1 MVKMDTTGLPEGT
14 EETANMANMAKMVLR
29 LSIIFDEKITLV
41 FSYKAQFLCRISFV
55 SLFTKSNLL
64 KVSVKTYHKREVV
77 DGVEGFYNGS
87 K

>member
-14 EETANMANMAKMVLR
+14 EETAKMANMAKMV

-64 KVSVKTYHKREVV
+64 KISVKTYHKREVV
-77 DGVEGFYNGS
+77 DGFYNGG

>member
-1 MVKMDTTGLPEGT
+1 MVKMDITGLPEGT
-14 EETANMANMAKMVLR
+14 EETAKMVNMAKMVLR

-41 FSYKAQFLCRISFV
+41 FSYKAQFLCRMSFV
-55 SLFTKSNLL
+55 SISNIL

-77 DGVEGFYNGS
+77 DGVEGFYNGG

>member
-1 MVKMDTTGLPEGT
+1 MVKMDTTGPPEGT
-14 EETANMANMAKMVLR
+14 EETAKMAKMVLR

-55 SLFTKSNLL
+55 SLFTISNLL

-77 DGVEGFYNGS
+77 DGVEGFYNGG